1 MERKT
6 LNKAGL
12 AALVVLAPGGMI
24 LGGLLAYRA
33 YRKRVEA
40 AARDTDTTRA

>member
-6 LNKAGL
+6 LEKAGL

-33 YRKRVEA
+33 HRKRTAVSA
-40 AARDTDTTRA
+40 VKDAPGT

>member
-1 MERKT
+1 MDKKT

-12 AALVVLAPGGMI
+12 AAIVVLAPGGLI

-33 YRKRVEA
+33 YRRRAGA
-40 AARDTDTTRA
+40 ANDTNGA

>member
-1 MERKT
+1 MDRKT
-6 LNKAGL
+6 LNKAGV

-33 YRKRVEA
+33 YRKRADALA
-40 AARDTDTTRA
+40 AKDRPAT

>member
-1 MERKT
+1 VERKT

-33 YRKRVEA
+33 YRKRAQA
-40 AARDTDTTRA
+40 AAKDSPDA

>member
-1 MERKT
+1 MEKDT
-6 LNKAGL
+6 LKKAGV

-33 YRKRVEA
+33 YRKRAEA
-40 AARDTDTTRA
+40 LAAKGRAAT

>member
-33 YRKRVEA
+33 YRRRVEA
-40 AARDTDTTRA
+40 AATKAPSES